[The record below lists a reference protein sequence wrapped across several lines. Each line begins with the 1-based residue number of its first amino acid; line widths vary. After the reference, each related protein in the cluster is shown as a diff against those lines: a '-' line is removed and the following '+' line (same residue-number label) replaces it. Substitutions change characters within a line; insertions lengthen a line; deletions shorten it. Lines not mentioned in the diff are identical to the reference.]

1 MKILWTQKYEE
12 SWQNVSVGIS
22 QLISGVYN

>member
-1 MKILWTQKYEE
+1 MKILWTLKYEE